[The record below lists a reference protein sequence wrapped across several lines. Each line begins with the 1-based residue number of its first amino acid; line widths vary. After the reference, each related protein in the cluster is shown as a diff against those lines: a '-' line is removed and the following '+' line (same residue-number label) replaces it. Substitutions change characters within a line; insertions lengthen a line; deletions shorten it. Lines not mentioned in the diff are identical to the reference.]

1 MTDSPDSKAA
11 QADGAGAGDVQ
22 PAGHVQPAADP
33 EQAELQP
40 AGATRAPGPGAPPPG
55 RPAWA
60 TGNVGFPTL
69 LGGLVVALGAA
80 LGLTA
85 LGGWA
90 GIAGCAVVVIAMT
103 GLVVAWAE

>member
-22 PAGHVQPAADP
+22 PAADS
-33 EQAELQP
+33 EQTELQP